1 METTDK
7 TKDLELLVKEL
18 QSENEKL
25 KTELESYKKWYYEKL
40 ATVNEQKEFIVHIKG
55 LIAIYTK

>member
-40 ATVNEQKEFIVHIKG
+40 ATVNE
-55 LIAIYTK
+55 